1 MEFIIE
7 LLFSILGEICLQI
20 VFEVLADFGLKSFA
34 ETMRAKKR
42 NPILAFVGFALLGII
57 AGGLS
62 LLLFR
67 NHLLKPHWLRVTW
80 LVIMPLMV
88 GKVMSLIGSFWETKH
103 RERTRLETFI
113 NGWAF
118 ALAMGLVRFFFAK

>member
-7 LLFSILGEICLQI
+7 LLFSIVGELCLQI
-20 VFEVLADFGLKSFA
+20 VFEVLADFGLKSLA

-42 NPILAFVGFALLGII
+42 NPALAFVGFVLLGII

-67 NHLLKPHWLRVTW
+67 HHLLKPHWLRVTW
-80 LVIMPLMV
+80 LVIMPLVV